1 MPEVIKNHT
10 LAKILKEESD
20 NVYHIPE
27 FKDMLKLFSRTVER
41 LVLEGNTVQLQDFG
55 TFSPR
60 VSPARNVY
68 SGLKQDYTA
77 VPESLTMQFK
87 TSDHLQRRIRSNYR
101 KTKGT
106 K

>member
-1 MPEVIKNHT
+1 MPDVIKNHA

-27 FKDMLKLFSRTVER
+27 FKDMLKIFSKTVER
-41 LVLEGNTVQLQDFG
+41 LILEGNTVQLQDFG
-55 TFSPR
+55 TFMPR
-60 VSPARNVY
+60 VSPARKVY

-87 TSDHLQRRIRSNYR
+87 TSEHLQRRIRSNYR
-101 KTKGT
+101 KMKGAE
-106 K
+106 